1 MGFASLQ
8 HIEGTK
14 VHLTRVSP
22 TRYVPPSGFDY
33 PLDGFLPSNPCRFC
47 FTPTALLGCTLRSF
61 PHSGSIR
68 TFPSE
73 LTHVPFYPA
82 LYPSPKRLS
91 RLAGPQFLGLDPPER
106 PWWSNTCLAC
116 RPLAAPLGFTLL
128 GYSAEGLA
136 RDFARA
142 PLPCLAM
149 DPKVANRMHHR
160 VSISLQLASS
170 IDHDRRRRR
179 TRRPF

>member
-8 HIEGTK
+8 HTQGTK
-14 VHLTRVSP
+14 VHLTRVLP

-33 PLDGFLPSNPCRFC
+33 PLDGFLPSNPCRFS

-68 TFPSE
+68 AFPPES
-73 LTHVPFYPA
+73 THLPFHPT
-82 LYPSPKRLS
+82 LYPPPKRLS
-91 RLAGPQFLGLDPPER
+91 RPAGPRFLGLDPPER

-128 GYSAEGLA
+128 GHTAAGLA

-142 PLPCLAM
+142 PLTCLAM
-149 DPKVANRMHHR
+149 GPKAANRPHHR

-170 IDHDRRRRR
+170 TDNDKRPRW
-179 TRRPF
+179 TRQPF